1 MSKPRVIMSS
11 SAQRTTQDSL
21 STPSEY
27 RPKLTENSSY
37 DPYKYDFSFAN
48 DVIQYRCSCG
58 RFQRLNLTYLC
69 RYCITLRCRA
79 CVSHEVD
86 SQYCQHCLE
95 YIPTIDP
102 KFQMNKCAACYICPW
117 CQHLL
122 TTSIVSIIPLPNND
136 SQEQQPQPSTQPSE
150 EVVKRVCQ
158 LICEFCRW
166 SSEKFETEGSRMTYN
181 ITDTETPNM
190 KWINKLIEYYKA
202 VSQSEKAEE
211 EKKKRRP
218 NAHKQWKL
226 LSKHS
231 NKLGLSPSL
240 LETLRNQ
247 TSINDK
253 LITVDKDGNL
263 TVKRTNDV
271 TIEPPKPPQSRTLE
285 ELEPLDLDFY
295 YNKHLKVEDISSIEQ
310 RFAQIDIQPVKVADF
325 KPISKSLSVK
335 RLIRCKECDHIL
347 CRGEYSPGAI
357 RFKIQSAA
365 YYSIPMLKLK
375 TDVYPMKLKSNQN
388 NIVEFTLQN
397 QTLSNIKVKIANVEE
412 ESSQIYQLGLPP
424 NEMTLTARDESL
436 EYQYIPCNM
445 RPLNTETQIT
455 FQSPFK
461 LGFYTIV
468 KPTGKSESL
477 SIEFSLTHNVKI
489 ILNPKDGEKEEL
501 ITQVVRAVLGTVD

>member
-1 MSKPRVIMSS
+1 MSKPRVLMSS
-11 SAQRTTQDSL
+11 SVQRQPQDKS
-21 STPSEY
+21 STISEY
-27 RPKLTENSSY
+27 HSTLEAN

-48 DVIQYRCSCG
+48 DTIQYKCSCG

-69 RYCITLRCRA
+69 RYCIELRCKA

-122 TTSIVSIIPLPNND
+122 TTSIVSVVPSTNTN
-136 SQEQQPQPSTQPSE
+136 EQQQQNPQPSQQPE
-150 EVVKRVCQ
+150 EIVKRICQ

-166 SSEKFETEGSRMTYN
+166 SSEKFETEGSRLAYN
-181 ITDTETPNM
+181 IPDAEVANIER
-190 KWINKLIEYYKA
+190 INKLMEYYKA
-202 VSQSEKAEE
+202 VSQGEKAEE

-271 TIEPPKPPQSRTLE
+271 TIDPPKPSQSRDLE
-285 ELEPLDLDFY
+285 ELDNLDIDFY
-295 YNKHLKVEDISSIEQ
+295 YNKNFQVEDISGIEQ
-310 RFAQIDIQPVKVADF
+310 RFTQINIQPVKVIDF

-365 YYSIPMLKLK
+365 YYSIPELKLK
-375 TDVYPMKLKSNQN
+375 TDVYPIKLLLNRE
-388 NIVEFTLQN
+388 NIVEFTIQN
-397 QTLSNIKVKIANVEE
+397 QTLSNIKVKLDKIQ
-412 ESSQIYQLGLPP
+412 ESKSETCWLSLPP
-424 NEMTLTARDESL
+424 NEMTLTLRDESTD
-436 EYQYIPCNM
+436 YQYIPCNM

-455 FQSPFK
+455 FQSPFR
-461 LGFYTIV
+461 LGFYAIV
-468 KPTGKSESL
+468 KPTSRSDSL
-477 SIEFSLTHNVKI
+477 SIEFTMKHNVKI
-489 ILNPKDGEKEEL
+489 ILNPKDGEREEL
-501 ITQVVRAVLGTVD
+501 ITQTVRAILGPVA